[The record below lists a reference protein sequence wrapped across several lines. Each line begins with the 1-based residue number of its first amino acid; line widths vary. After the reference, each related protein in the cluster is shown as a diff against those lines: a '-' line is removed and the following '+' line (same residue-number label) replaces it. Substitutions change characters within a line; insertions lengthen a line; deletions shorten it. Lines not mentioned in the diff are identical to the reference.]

1 MYNRIL
7 SLPLAGPHSIF
18 LLGPRGT
25 GKTTWVKEKLPD
37 CLYIDLEGFGIYGPL
52 LAQPSRLESLIPPDF
67 KGWVVIDEVQ
77 RVPQLLDEVERLIQE
92 RGTRFLLTASS
103 AQSLR
108 KQGINTLLAKV
119 LTYQMHPLTIQEI
132 DTSIQIPQLLK
143 FGLLPEAVANSEAT
157 SYLASYIQQGSY
169 EEVLQQGLTRNI
181 SGFTRF
187 LERASFSQGSVLN
200 VSELA
205 RELSLNRLMV
215 SRYFDLLED
224 LLLATRITP
233 FTHNVKRK
241 IIAHNKFYFFDTGVY
256 NALRYMG
263 SDNREGEMASAALQ
277 TLFLQSARAINDY
290 YSLGYNF
297 YFWQTFAGIEVP
309 FILHGPRGIHA
320 FAITTSP
327 IETTKLTKPLRA
339 FSKDYPEARTYL
351 LYAGKQRDTQGA
363 HTTLSFSDALK
374 ELPLLLAIQNPM
386 QLLSRGSNA
395 FFKQLG

>member
-1 MYNRIL
+1 MYNRII

-18 LLGPRGT
+18 LVGPRGT
-25 GKTTWVKEKLPD
+25 GKTTWIKEQLPD

-52 LAQPSRLESLIPPDF
+52 LAQPSRLETLIPPDF

-77 RVPQLLDEVERLIQE
+77 RVPLLLDEVERLIAE
-92 RGTRFLLTASS
+92 RNIRFLLTASS
-103 AQSLR
+103 TQSLR
-108 KQGINTLLAKV
+108 KQGINTLLGKV
-119 LTYQMHPLTIQEI
+119 LTYHMHPLTIQEI
-132 DTSIQIPQLLK
+132 DRSFHTQLVLK
-143 FGLLPEAVANSEAT
+143 HGLLPEAVSNPDPA

-224 LLLATRITP
+224 LLLAVRLTP
-233 FTHNVKRK
+233 FSYNAKRK

-263 SDNREGEMASAALQ
+263 SDSHEGEMASAALQ

-290 YSLGYNF
+290 YSLGYTF
-297 YFWQTFAGIEVP
+297 HFWQTFAGTEVP
-309 FILHGPRGIHA
+309 FVLHGPRGIHA
-320 FAITTSP
+320 FSLTGSP

-351 LYAGKQRDTQGA
+351 LYAGKERHILDM
-363 HTTLSFSDALK
+363 HTTLSFIDALK
-374 ELPLLLAIQNPM
+374 ELPLLLGTQSVMYAQAGRNTNLFRPV
-386 QLLSRGSNA
+386 
-395 FFKQLG
+395 

>member
-25 GKTTWVKEKLPD
+25 GKTTWVKEQLPD

-52 LAQPSRLESLIPPDF
+52 LAQPSRLETLIPPDF

-77 RVPQLLDEVERLIQE
+77 RVPQLLDEVERLIRE
-92 RGTRFLLTASS
+92 RGTRFLITASS

-108 KQGINTLLAKV
+108 KQDINTLLAQV
-119 LTYQMHPLTIQEI
+119 LTYQMHPLTVQEL
-132 DTSIQIPQLLK
+132 TSSVPFPQILK
-143 FGLLPEAVANSEAT
+143 YGLLPEAVSTTDAG

-215 SRYFDLLED
+215 ARYFDLLED
-224 LLLATRITP
+224 LLLAVRITP
-233 FTHNVKRK
+233 FTHNAKRK

-256 NALRYMG
+256 NTLRYMG

-290 YSLGYNF
+290 YSLGYSF
-297 YFWQTFAGIEVP
+297 HFWQTFAGTEVP
-309 FILHGPRGIHA
+309 FVLHGPRGIHA
-320 FAITTSP
+320 FSLTTSP

-339 FSKDYPEARTYL
+339 FSKDYPDARTYL
-351 LYAGKQRDTQGA
+351 LYAGKQRETQGT
-363 HTTLSFSDALK
+363 HTTLSFTDALK
-374 ELPLLLAIQNPM
+374 ELPLLLATQNPM
-386 QLLSRGSNA
+386 QILARGNNVL
-395 FFKQLG
+395 FRQLQ

>member
-1 MYNRIL
+1 MFNRIL

-18 LLGPRGT
+18 LVGPRGT
-25 GKTTWVKEKLPD
+25 GKTTWIKEQLPD

-52 LAQPSRLESLIPPDF
+52 LAQPSRLETLIPPDY

-77 RVPQLLDEVERLIQE
+77 RVPQLLDEVERLIAE
-92 RGTRFLLTASS
+92 RNIRFLLTASS

-108 KQGINTLLAKV
+108 KQGINTLLGKV
-119 LTYQMHPLTIQEI
+119 LTYHMHPLTIQEI
-132 DTSIQIPQLLK
+132 DRSFLLQPVLK
-143 FGLLPEAVANSEAT
+143 YGLLPEAANNPDPA
-157 SYLASYIQQGSY
+157 SYLASYVQQGSY

-224 LLLATRITP
+224 LLLAVRLSP
-233 FTHNVKRK
+233 FTYNAKRK

-263 SDNREGEMASAALQ
+263 SDNREGEMASAGLQ

-290 YSLGYNF
+290 YSLGYTF
-297 YFWQTFAGIEVP
+297 HFWQTFAGTEVP
-309 FILHGPRGIHA
+309 FVLHGPRGIHA
-320 FAITTSP
+320 FSITNSP
-327 IETTKLTKPLRA
+327 IETTRLTKPLRA

-351 LYAGKQRDTQGA
+351 LYAGKQREMSGI
-363 HTTLSFSDALK
+363 HTTLSFIDALK
-374 ELPLLLAIQNPM
+374 ELPLLLGTP
-386 QLLSRGSNA
+386 NA
-395 FFKQLG
+395 MYAQAGRSTSLFRPV

>member
-18 LLGPRGT
+18 LVGPKGT
-25 GKTTWVKEKLPD
+25 GKTAWIKEKLPD

-52 LAQPSRLESLIPPDF
+52 LAQPSRLESLIPPDY

-77 RVPQLLDEVERLIQE
+77 RVPPLLDEVERLIKE
-92 RGTRFLLTASS
+92 RGIRFLLTASS

-108 KQGINTLLAKV
+108 KQGTNLLLGKV
-119 LTYQMHPLTIQEI
+119 LTYAMHPLTIQEI
-132 DTSIQIPQLLK
+132 DKSFQPATVLK
-143 FGLLPEAVANSEAT
+143 YGLLPEAVCKADPAA
-157 SYLASYIQQGSY
+157 YLAGYIQQGSY

-224 LLLATRITP
+224 LLLAVRISP
-233 FTHNVKRK
+233 FSYKAKRK

-256 NALRYMG
+256 NALRY
-263 SDNREGEMASAALQ
+263 
-277 TLFLQSARAINDY
+277 
-290 YSLGYNF
+290 SL
-297 YFWQTFAGIEVP
+297 
-309 FILHGPRGIHA
+309 
-320 FAITTSP
+320 
-327 IETTKLTKPLRA
+327 
-339 FSKDYPEARTYL
+339 
-351 LYAGKQRDTQGA
+351 
-363 HTTLSFSDALK
+363 
-374 ELPLLLAIQNPM
+374 
-386 QLLSRGSNA
+386 
-395 FFKQLG
+395 